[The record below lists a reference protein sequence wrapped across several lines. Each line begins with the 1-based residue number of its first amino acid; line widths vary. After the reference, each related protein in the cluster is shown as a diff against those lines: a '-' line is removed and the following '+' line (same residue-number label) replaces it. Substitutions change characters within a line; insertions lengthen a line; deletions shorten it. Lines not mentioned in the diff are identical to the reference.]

1 MLHRTA
7 RAAVRPLRLRDGGA
21 PQHRRLPHRRAPDG
35 PPGAV
40 GASEGEFLVKSSE
53 IAKLAGVSV
62 RTLRH
67 YHAIDLLPEPPRGE
81 NGYRD
86 YGAGDLVRLL
96 RIKRLS
102 SLGFSLSRISE
113 VLDET
118 DAHLA
123 EAAGPNADEA
133 LDELDRELALQIE
146 RLQEQ
151 RRTIALLKREQLDPD
166 LPVRFARA
174 AKALIGN
181 AYDTLPVRSGD
192 RDALLIAGHLYTEED
207 IVELERTVS
216 ALGEKGL
223 IEDLHDIQTMFDE
236 LPPDATDADIDRV
249 IDAAMEMLDP
259 VIDCFDPANWD
270 SELNPQAEL
279 YIDELIRAGLNEAQ
293 ARAQTQLEETLE
305 ARILAKRGA
314 ASISSSQDA

>member
-1 MLHRTA
+1 M
-7 RAAVRPLRLRDGGA
+7 
-21 PQHRRLPHRRAPDG
+21 
-35 PPGAV
+35 
-40 GASEGEFLVKSSE
+40 KSSE

-102 SLGFSLSRISE
+102 SRGVSLSRISE

-166 LPVRFARA
+166 LPVRFARE
-174 AKALIGN
+174 AKAL
-181 AYDTLPVRSGD
+181 S
-192 RDALLIAGHLYTEED
+192 LIH
-207 IVELERTVS
+207 I
-216 ALGEKGL
+216 
-223 IEDLHDIQTMFDE
+223 
-236 LPPDATDADIDRV
+236 
-249 IDAAMEMLDP
+249 
-259 VIDCFDPANWD
+259 
-270 SELNPQAEL
+270 
-279 YIDELIRAGLNEAQ
+279 
-293 ARAQTQLEETLE
+293 
-305 ARILAKRGA
+305 
-314 ASISSSQDA
+314 